1 MKKTISIIVI
11 FITLLAFGLRVYR
24 LNLNAPSLYA
34 DEVGG
39 HYHSWVKL
47 TLSSSS
53 LINRIYNSL
62 FLGSFS
68 FIWLLGL
75 TPLGVRMPA
84 AIFGTVLVFCLYLF
98 AKSINLGKKD
108 KIRLVALVTLAL
120 GAFLPWAF
128 HISRI
133 GNTAIPI
140 FLIAVC
146 VHLTVYLR
154 ASNARGYFL
163 SLLPLLV
170 ATYFYP
176 SMLVITPVI
185 IIMVL
190 GQIFRF
196 VSKNQLRAII
206 PILFVISI
214 FFLTFILF
222 RVSSRA
228 FDLAIWKDVNV
239 TADANVYRGLA
250 RLSQPTIF
258 SFNQDPELLANSLV
272 YNYPLSVIN
281 VFIRNYLSFFSP
293 DVLFLKGDPVLRHS
307 TGQVGAF
314 FPFLIPFMIY
324 GAFLL
329 FKSNKRK
336 IKQMFLVWILISP
349 IPAALTKDGFG
360 YLPRAITMMP
370 FLTYLSAFGLVES
383 INLIKPRFKPLYLL
397 AIAGV
402 GFYFV
407 YYFLFAYFHVY
418 PARAAKSYEFGFK
431 ELSDFQIEQES
442 KPMLVVWDGYYPH
455 FHFRFWQATDAK
467 EYSLFTPTD
476 VKINQSVFHKMY
488 PNLYFSFPQS
498 ETDLREFTEKN
509 NISFIVFPSELF
521 EKYSQY
527 ILLEHP
533 SFETVFYPDQTP
545 AFYIYQID
553 KVSNN

>member
-1 MKKTISIIVI
+1 MKKIISIIVI
-11 FITLLAFGLRVYR
+11 LIILLAFALRVYR

-39 HYHSWVKL
+39 HYQTWVKL
-47 TLSSSS
+47 SLLSSSFPS
-53 LINRIYNSL
+53 RIYDSFL
-62 FLGSFS
+62 LGSFS
-68 FIWLLGL
+68 FTWLLGL

-84 AIFGTVLVFCLYLF
+84 AIFGTILVFCLYLF
-98 AKSINLGKKD
+98 AKSINLDKKD
-108 KIRLVALVTLAL
+108 KVHLVALVTLAL
-120 GAFLPWAF
+120 GAFLPWTV
-128 HISRI
+128 HISRM
-133 GNTAIPI
+133 GNSAIPI

-146 VHLTVYLR
+146 VHLVIYLK
-154 ASNARGYFL
+154 ANEAKGYFL

-170 ATYFYP
+170 ATYYYP

-190 GQIFRF
+190 GQISRF
-196 VSKNQLRAII
+196 VSKNQLKLIFSI
-206 PILFVISI
+206 SFIVLLF
-214 FFLTFILF
+214 FFAFHLNRF
-222 RVSSRA
+222 SSRA

-281 VFIRNYLSFFSP
+281 IFIRNYLSFFSP
-293 DVLFLKGDPVLRHS
+293 DFLFLKGDPILRHS

-314 FPFLIPFMIY
+314 FPFLIPFMVY

-336 IKQMFLVWILISP
+336 IKQMFLIWILISP

-370 FLTYLSAFGLVES
+370 FLTYLSALGLVES
-383 INLIKPRFKPLYLL
+383 VKLIKPKFKPIYLL

-402 GFYFV
+402 GLYFV

-431 ELSDFQIEQES
+431 ELSDFQVEQES

-455 FHFRFWQATDAK
+455 FYFRFWQATDAK
-467 EYSLFTPTD
+467 EYSLFVPTD

-498 ETDLREFTEKN
+498 ETDLREFAEKN

-533 SFETVFYPDQTP
+533 SFKTVFYPDQTP

-553 KVSNN
+553 KGSYN

>member
-1 MKKTISIIVI
+1 MKKAISIIVI
-11 FITLLAFGLRVYR
+11 LIILLAFALRVYR

-39 HYHSWVKL
+39 HYQAWVKL
-47 TLSSSS
+47 S
-53 LINRIYNSL
+53 LPSPSFPSRIYNSFL
-62 FLGSFS
+62 LGSFS
-68 FIWLLGL
+68 FTWLLGL

-84 AIFGTVLVFCLYLF
+84 AIFGIILVFCLYLF
-98 AKSINLGKKD
+98 AKSINLGRKD
-108 KIRLVALVTLAL
+108 KVHSVALVTLAL
-120 GAFLPWAF
+120 GAFLPWAI
-128 HISRI
+128 HISRM

-146 VHLTVYLR
+146 IHLVVYLK
-154 ASNARGYFL
+154 ANNARGYFL

-196 VSKNQLRAII
+196 FSKNQLKVII

-214 FFLTFILF
+214 FFLIFILF

-228 FDLAIWKDVNV
+228 FDLAIWRDVNV
-239 TADANVYRGLA
+239 TADSNVYRGLA

-258 SFNQDPELLANSLV
+258 SFNQDPELANSLV

-281 VFIRNYLSFFSP
+281 IFTRNYLSFFSP
-293 DVLFLKGDPVLRHS
+293 DFLFLKGDPILRHS

-314 FPFLIPFMIY
+314 FPFLVPFMVY

-336 IKQMFLVWILISP
+336 IKLMFLIWILISP
-349 IPAALTKDGFG
+349 IPAALSKDGFG
-360 YLPRAITMMP
+360 YLLRAITMMP
-370 FLTYLSAFGLVES
+370 FLTYLSTLGLVES
-383 INLIKPRFKPLYLL
+383 VKLIKPRFKPIYFL
-397 AIAGV
+397 AIAGI

-431 ELSDFQIEQES
+431 ELSDFQIEHES
-442 KPMLVVWDGYYPH
+442 ESMLVVWDGYYPH

-467 EYSLFTPTD
+467 EYSLFVPTD
-476 VKINQSVFHKMY
+476 IKINQSVFHKMY

-498 ETDLREFTEKN
+498 ETDLEKFREEN
-509 NISFIVFPSELF
+509 NIPFIVFPLELL
-521 EKYSQY
+521 EKYSKY
-527 ILLEHP
+527 NLLNLP
-533 SFETVFYPDQTP
+533 PFETVFYPDQTP

-553 KVSNN
+553 KDSSN